1 MAAKK
6 SRKKRRQSANKKE
19 RALRA
24 HAQHVTARLGTEAV
38 MRIEPKGQSK
48 MSAVLEEFVEPYLS
62 LADTDSGKRVLYHL
76 AATAWNAALLPEQE
90 REAMID
96 EFLAKTKDVFP
107 KGGHKD
113 IRELLLAMVER
124 KLALFEDNKR
134 FIVSIELTGPAEG
147 GYLSVASLV
156 PQSE

>member
-6 SRKKRRQSANKKE
+6 SKRKRQQKASKKE

-24 HAQHVTARLGTEAV
+24 HAHHLTARLGTEAI
-38 MRIEPKGQSK
+38 MRIEPKGQPK

-62 LADTDSGKRVLYHL
+62 LADTDSGKQALYHL
-76 AATAWNAALLPEQE
+76 AAAAWNAALLPEQE
-90 REAMID
+90 RQAMID

-107 KGGHKD
+107 KGGRKD
-113 IRELLLAMVER
+113 IREFLLVMVER

-134 FIVSIELTGPAEG
+134 FIVSIEFSGPAEG

-156 PQSE
+156 PGAE